1 MMLSHK
7 HISVNLFWIR
17 ASDGS
22 VMGGPFWCR
31 EAREGVVRGQAGH
44 QSLSGVLACSS
55 CSEEWKLGTQK
66 DPDNE
71 SEL

>member
-1 MMLSHK
+1 MSHK

-22 VMGGPFWCR
+22 AMGGGASWCR
-31 EAREGVVRGQAGH
+31 EAREGVVRWQAGH
-44 QSLSGVLACSS
+44 QSLSGTLACAS
-55 CSEEWKLGTQK
+55 CSEGWKLGTQK